1 MSKIK
6 QLINSYKN
14 FISIPWKEDAA
25 AAQRVIFC
33 VYGENEELKLRSK
46 IDEFEIITRQ
56 AGHQWA
62 VYDLTD
68 TFANWLSNQRY
79 ANSYFEKPH
88 LIATLVPK
96 YLDYIVHE
104 FRQFLEDQAISEDS
118 VVALKGVGSLFGFLK
133 VKDVVDSLAPL
144 VKGKLLIF
152 FPGSY
157 EGNNYRLLDGYDGW
171 NYLAVPITA
180 DKKSY

>member
-96 YLDYIVHE
+96 YLDYIIHE
-104 FRQFLEDQAISEDS
+104 FRQILEDRAIDGNS

-133 VKDVVDSLAPL
+133 VKEVVDSLAPL
-144 VKGKLLIF
+144 VKGRLLIF

-180 DKKSY
+180 DKESY